1 MLDLYAVVKAPT
13 VESSPMGLVDLVWDG
28 PRGQRIVLSMTR
40 KQARKLLERLSVE
53 RDEAHPE
60 PDPGQPGVAR
70 TP

>member
-1 MLDLYAVVKAPT
+1 MLDLYAIVKAPDIE
-13 VESSPMGLVDLVWDG
+13 VSPMGFVDFVWNG

-40 KQARKLLERLSVE
+40 KQARRLLERLAVV

-60 PDPGQPGVAR
+60 PHPGKPGVAR